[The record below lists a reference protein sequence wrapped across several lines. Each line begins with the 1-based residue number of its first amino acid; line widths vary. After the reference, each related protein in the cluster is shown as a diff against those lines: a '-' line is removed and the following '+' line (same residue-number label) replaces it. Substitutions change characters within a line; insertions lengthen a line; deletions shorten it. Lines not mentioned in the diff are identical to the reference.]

1 MAEGGVVD
9 TQLADIV
16 AACSRIE
23 GRLDEIKDAHEI
35 AIRGAHHRMDREKV
49 DVEKDIDRVRA
60 DVRRPAAA
68 AGGIVAVV
76 VAGLIEAGRKV
87 FGL

>member
-9 TQLADIV
+9 TQLADIA

-23 GRLDEIKDAHEI
+23 GRFDEFIRANEI
-35 AIRGAHHRMDREKV
+35 AMRGAHHRIDEVKV

-60 DVRRPAAA
+60 DVRRPAAT

-76 VAGLIEAGRKV
+76 VTALIEGGRRV
-87 FGL
+87 LGL